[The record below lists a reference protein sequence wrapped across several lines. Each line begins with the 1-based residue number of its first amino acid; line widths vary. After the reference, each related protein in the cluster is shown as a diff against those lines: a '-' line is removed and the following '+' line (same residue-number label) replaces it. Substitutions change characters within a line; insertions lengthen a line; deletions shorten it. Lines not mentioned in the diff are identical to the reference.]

1 MLCVGPATSGRGPP
15 ISLKHS
21 LVSAWRSGEWVWVSG
36 KCLLTRGLGGLGIQG
51 TLVQDAPDKPAR
63 DLGDFLGVNKIS
75 LRLSTLWHVCIHA
88 SLKLSENFE

>member
-1 MLCVGPATSGRGPP
+1 MVCVGPATSGRGPP

-51 TLVQDAPDKPAR
+51 TLVQDAPDKTAR
-63 DLGDFLGVNKIS
+63 DLGKILGIS
-75 LRLSTLWHVCIHA
+75 WESTKFPSGSAHFGMFA
-88 SLKLSENFE
+88 SMHL